1 MIKHIWVDSAV
12 YVICTAVAMF
22 KQKLFFEVSGNVT
35 ETENMFLDIN
45 YFDMNSFICFSIGVT
60 ALIKIWVKRAFSI
73 HKIPVLHEWMHL
85 QNSTTTWNVCR
96 MHAPAMTCN

>member
-1 MIKHIWVDSAV
+1 MIKHICADRAV

-35 ETENMFLDIN
+35 ETENMFLDLKHS
-45 YFDMNSFICFSIGVT
+45 DMNSFICFSTGVT

-73 HKIPVLHEWMHL
+73 H
-85 QNSTTTWNVCR
+85 N
-96 MHAPAMTCN
+96 